1 VPYNAAVRVLVSHCD
16 HRPSDAERFR
26 AAWLRAGG
34 EEGELVF
41 VTPSTAA
48 DLTPPSAAFDGLLL
62 AGGPDVEP
70 WRFGADAE
78 PGVELRL
85 DRARDALDL
94 ELLER
99 AARRGWPVLAICYG
113 CQILAASAGG
123 TVVQDLVREG
133 RSGHSVPVPNDC
145 IAHEVVVSPD
155 ARFLPAADRRIAVN
169 SRHHQ
174 AVAEPG
180 EGLSVVAR
188 ADDGVVEAIE
198 AETGDRFVL
207 GVQWHPENMSQQD
220 HVAIFRA
227 FRAACLAGVSDR
239 GSRTTVPGRR

>member
-26 AAWLRAGG
+26 AAWQRAGG

-48 DLTPPSAAFDGLLL
+48 GLTPPSAAYDGLLL

-70 WRFGADAE
+70 WRFGAEPE
-78 PGVELRL
+78 PGVELHL
-85 DRARDALDL
+85 DRARDALDS

-99 AARRGWPVLAICYG
+99 AARQGWPVLAICYG

-123 TVVQDLVREG
+123 TVVQDLLRVDRP
-133 RSGHSVPVPNDC
+133 GHRGPGPNDR
-145 IAHEVVVSPD
+145 ASHDVTVSPN

-198 AETGDRFVL
+198 AEKGDRFVL
-207 GVQWHPENMSQQD
+207 GVQWHPENMSQQE

-227 FRAACLAGVSDR
+227 FRAACLAHVSNR
-239 GSRTTVPGRR
+239 GLPTTVPGRR

>member
-1 VPYNAAVRVLVSHCD
+1 MRVLVSHCD
-16 HRPSDAERFR
+16 HRSSEAEKFR
-26 AAWLRAGG
+26 AARQRAGG

-48 DLTPPSAAFDGLLL
+48 GLTPPSAAFDGLLL

-70 WRFGADAE
+70 WRFGADPE

-85 DRARDALDL
+85 DRGRDALDA

-99 AARRGWPVLAICYG
+99 ASRDGWPVLAICYG

-123 TVVQDLVREG
+123 TVVQDLVRAG
-133 RSGHSVPVPNDC
+133 KSGHSVPGPNDRV
-145 IAHEVVVSPD
+145 AHDVVVSPN
-155 ARFLPAADRRIAVN
+155 ARFLPAVERRIAVN

-174 AVAEPG
+174 AVAGPG

-188 ADDGVVEAIE
+188 ATDGVVEAIE

-207 GVQWHPENMSQQD
+207 GVQWHPENMSHQD

-227 FRAACLAGVSDR
+227 FRAACLARVSDR
-239 GSRTTVPGRR
+239 GPRTTVPGRR